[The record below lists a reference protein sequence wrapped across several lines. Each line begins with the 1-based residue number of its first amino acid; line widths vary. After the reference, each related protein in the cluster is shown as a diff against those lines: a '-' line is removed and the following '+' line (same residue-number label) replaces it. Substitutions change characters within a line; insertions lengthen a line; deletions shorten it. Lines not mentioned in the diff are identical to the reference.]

1 MVLFLLYKIPSDAE
15 NFVLSDDT
23 LNVSME
29 LSKAVFE
36 ILSTLAGIVMFFND
50 LQPENA
56 MYPIIVVFFPM

>member
-36 ILSTLAGIVMFFND
+36 ILSTLAGKNYHKSSGGNGGYGNGYNNIK
-50 LQPENA
+50 PE
-56 MYPIIVVFFPM
+56 

>member
-50 LQPENA
+50 VRPEKCHVS
-56 MYPIIVVFFPM
+56 YYSGVFPM